1 MNHNDTRT
9 SKAGSGILTARQAPG
24 GAAMYR
30 AAGEFGGSP
39 LSLLSARSSGQV
51 TGSVWRDREG
61 GGIGNLTAPAAGSGA
76 VNMWIPCRRLGG
88 AHGA

>member
-24 GAAMYR
+24 GAVHRTAR
-30 AAGEFGGSP
+30 EFGGSP
-39 LSLLSARSSGQV
+39 LSLVSARSSGQV
-51 TGSVWRDREG
+51 TGSVWRGREG

-76 VNMWIPCRRLGG
+76 VNMWIPCHRPAGE
-88 AHGA
+88 HGA